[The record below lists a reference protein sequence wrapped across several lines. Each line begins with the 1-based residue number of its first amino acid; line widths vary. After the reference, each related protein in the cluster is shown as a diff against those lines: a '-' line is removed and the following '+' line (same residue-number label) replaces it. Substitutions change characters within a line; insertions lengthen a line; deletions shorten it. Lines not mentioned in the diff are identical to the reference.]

1 VVKVRLSAADYET
14 VTARAATVG
23 ASVPAYLVMAG
34 MRTPAE
40 SSALTGDRVLMR
52 VWGQELRALR
62 QQVYRVG

>member
-1 VVKVRLSAADYET
+1 MKVRLSAADYET

-23 ASVPAYLVMAG
+23 AMSRRIWWWRGCGRP
-34 MRTPAE
+34 
-40 SSALTGDRVLMR
+40 SSALTVDRVLMR